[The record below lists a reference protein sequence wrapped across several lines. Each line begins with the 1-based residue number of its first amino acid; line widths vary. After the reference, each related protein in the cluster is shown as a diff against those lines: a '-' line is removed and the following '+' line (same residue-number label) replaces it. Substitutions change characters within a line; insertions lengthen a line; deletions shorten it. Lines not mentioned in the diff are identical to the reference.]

1 MKRVCVFLCTALLAC
16 AGEGEGEP
24 AEVPE
29 APPNTLTEQEVAEG
43 WRLLFDGVST
53 AGWRAYNGRRF
64 PRQGWAVRDRTLTVL
79 RGDEADVAIGGDIV
93 TMGVYGSFELRFDF
107 NVSTGGNS
115 GVLYLVQER
124 EGEEIWWNAPEY
136 QVLDD
141 AAYLA
146 MDDMDMRTHL
156 TGENYDLHA
165 ATARVVRPP
174 GEWNRGRILIDGTH
188 VEHWLNGEK
197 LVEYE
202 LRSPDWEERVA
213 GSKFAEYPNYGRAE
227 AGPLGIQDH
236 GHSVAYRNIKIRR
249 IGETS

>member
-1 MKRVCVFLCTALLAC
+1 MKRLAVLLCVGALAC
-16 AGEGEGEP
+16 AEESP
-24 AEVPE
+24 SVTE
-29 APPNTLTEQEVAEG
+29 ALPNTLTNEEVAQG
-43 WRLLFDGVST
+43 WTLLFDGVTT
-53 AGWRAYNGRRF
+53 AGWRSYNGEGF
-64 PRQGWAVRDRTLTVL
+64 PRQGWAVRDRTLTVIQ
-79 RGDEADVAIGGDIV
+79 GDESDVAVGGDLV
-93 TMGVYGSFELRFDF
+93 TLGVYSSFELKFDF
-107 NVSTGGNS
+107 NVPAGGNS
-115 GVLYLVQER
+115 GILYLVQER

-174 GEWNRGRILIDGTH
+174 GEWNQGRILVDGTH

-197 LVEYE
+197 MVEYE
-202 LRSPDWEERVA
+202 LRSPDWEKRVA

-236 GHSVAYRNIKIRR
+236 GHSVAYRNIKLRR
-249 IGETS
+249 IGETP